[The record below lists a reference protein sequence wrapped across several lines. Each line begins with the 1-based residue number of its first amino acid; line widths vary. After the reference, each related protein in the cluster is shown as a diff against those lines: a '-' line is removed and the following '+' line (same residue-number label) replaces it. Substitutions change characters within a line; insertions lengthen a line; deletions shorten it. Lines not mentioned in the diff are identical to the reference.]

1 MLYQIYVAINK
12 INDKKYVGQVS
23 KSRGYL
29 KRFKEHIAEAIS
41 MRKITY
47 FHNALKYY
55 GESSFEVFLIEDNID
70 SSVIDE
76 RERFWISY
84 FNSNKKELGY
94 NMTIGGQ
101 GVHGYVFT
109 DRDRAKMSKNIQKFW
124 DDAKTDVSFMTQR
137 STRLSQS
144 LKNRQFSENHK
155 KKLSMSASQRTGEK
169 NSFFG
174 KVHSEQTKKL
184 ISESNSKAVQMIDKD
199 TNQVLNTFPSLIEAC
214 NYLMARGITTNQ
226 SASSRISKICRGVGC
241 IAYGYLWKFV

>member
-1 MLYQIYVAINK
+1 M
-12 INDKKYVGQVS
+12 GQVS

-109 DRDRAKMSKNIQKFW
+109 DRDRAKMSKIF
-124 DDAKTDVSFMTQR
+124 
-137 STRLSQS
+137 
-144 LKNRQFSENHK
+144 KN
-155 KKLSMSASQRTGEK
+155 
-169 NSFFG
+169 FG
-174 KVHSEQTKKL
+174 TMPK
-184 ISESNSKAVQMIDKD
+184 QML
-199 TNQVLNTFPSLIEAC
+199 VL
-214 NYLMARGITTNQ
+214 
-226 SASSRISKICRGVGC
+226 
-241 IAYGYLWKFV
+241 